1 MAYYRVW
8 MELVQAWMEL
18 VLVWLESMAFLESFK
33 AQAMELVQVFIVGT
47 DRSRDLSEDV
57 RSPMCMGLSLLAHQ
71 KLYAFP
77 HTSSPL
83 APSTK
88 SSSLH
93 QQSWF

>member
-47 DRSRDLSEDV
+47 DRSRDL
-57 RSPMCMGLSLLAHQ
+57 
-71 KLYAFP
+71 
-77 HTSSPL
+77 
-83 APSTK
+83 
-88 SSSLH
+88 
-93 QQSWF
+93 

>member
-1 MAYYRVW
+1 
-8 MELVQAWMEL
+8 MEL
-18 VLVWLESMAFLESFK
+18 VLVWLESLAFQEFSK
-33 AQAMELVQVFIVGT
+33 AQALGLVQVFLLGT
-47 DRSRDLSEDV
+47 DQSMGLSEDA
-57 RSPMCMGLSLLAHQ
+57 RSPMYMGLSLLAHR